1 MVLSVTAF
9 GRSFSITLDSGANV
23 SFVSRRLCEMLGLQI
38 KPNGQLATLADPR
51 YQVRS
56 IGEVDCIV
64 TEKTTGRA
72 LLRLRALVMD
82 RLAVDCYGGTTF
94 HLDNHLVPD
103 ITLSLVRAHGDRF
116 VFHLPPHGKKAVP
129 PPCLSVATD
138 PFICSPPAP
147 LSSLVLPTKPEGN
160 EELED
165 EAPVSKPNAESILM
179 RACKTLLPEGTYS
192 IPLKASAEAS
202 SVIIQPTTPRL
213 DSNVPAWDPQ
223 VCEHSSY
230 LSFLLHNR
238 NLRPGN
244 FTLGSA

>member
-1 MVLSVTAF
+1 
-9 GRSFSITLDSGANV
+9 
-23 SFVSRRLCEMLGLQI
+23 MLGLEI
-38 KPNGQLATLADPR
+38 RPNGQLATLADPR

-129 PPCLSVATD
+129 PPCFSVATD
-138 PFICSPPAP
+138 PFICSTPAP
-147 LSSLVLPTKPEGN
+147 LSSLILPPRSEVT
-160 EELED
+160 EETRD
-165 EAPVSKPNAESILM
+165 EVPVSKPTGESILM
-179 RACKTLLPEGTYS
+179 RASKTLLPEGTYS
-192 IPLKASAEAS
+192 IPLKTSVNAS
-202 SVIIQPTTPRL
+202 SVIIAQQPSL
-213 DSNVPAWDPQ
+213 K
-223 VCEHSSY
+223 
-230 LSFLLHNR
+230 
-238 NLRPGN
+238 
-244 FTLGSA
+244 